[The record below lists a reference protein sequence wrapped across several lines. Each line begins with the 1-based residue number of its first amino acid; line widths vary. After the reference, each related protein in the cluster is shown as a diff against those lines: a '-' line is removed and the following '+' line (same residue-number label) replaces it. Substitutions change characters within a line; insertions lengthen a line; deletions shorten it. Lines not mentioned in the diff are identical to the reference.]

1 MATHADRRAP
11 GGVASLLWSTV
22 FLTPLDRRMAEEGFR
37 LTHWA
42 DAFVVLGQTRE
53 EAQRALAI
61 AARFLRE
68 ELGVEL

>member
-1 MATHADRRAP
+1 
-11 GGVASLLWSTV
+11 
-22 FLTPLDRRMAEEGFR
+22 MAEEGFR